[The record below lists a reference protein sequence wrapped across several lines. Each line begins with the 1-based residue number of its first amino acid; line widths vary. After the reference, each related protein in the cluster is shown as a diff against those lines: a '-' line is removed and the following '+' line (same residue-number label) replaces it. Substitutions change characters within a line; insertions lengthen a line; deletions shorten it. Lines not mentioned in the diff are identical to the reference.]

1 MTVLGTATPFPIPGN
16 PCSGY
21 LVRFGDDSL
30 WIDAG
35 NGTFA
40 ELQRHVHLEE
50 LSAVWISHLHAD
62 HFGDMPIAYYAY
74 AFGGVKRTQRLRVAG
89 PTGWA
94 QRISSFVSGD
104 HIHTMSDVFDVF
116 ELGVEDLRSIGEI
129 SIRSQ
134 RLQHNIESYGLR
146 IEAAGLSIVYSGD
159 TGPCQEFIEFAKGGD
174 LLLCEV
180 GVDELLDE
188 ERTYHCA
195 PEDAGEIASEARVQR
210 LMLTHLSRT
219 LEPEQALRRAGRFF
233 TGPISV
239 ATPDSTVTISRIG

>member
-1 MTVLGTATPFPIPGN
+1 MTVLGTATPFPTPGN

-21 LVRFGDDSL
+21 LVRFGGDSL

-40 ELQRHVHLEE
+40 ELQRYVQLEE

-74 AFGGVKRTQRLRVAG
+74 SSGAIERTQKLRVAG

-94 QRISSFVSGD
+94 QRISSFVSSD

-116 ELGVEDLRSIGEI
+116 ELGVHDLSSIGGI

-146 IEAAGLSIVYSGD
+146 IEAAGFSIVYSGD
-159 TGPCQEFIEFAKGGD
+159 TGPCQELIELARGGD

-180 GVDELLDE
+180 GVDELADE

-210 LMLTHLSRT
+210 LMLTHMSRT
-219 LEPEQALRRAGRFF
+219 LELEQALSRAGRFF
-233 TGPISV
+233 NGPITV
-239 ATPDSTVTISRIG
+239 ATPDSTVTISRLG

>member
-1 MTVLGTATPFPIPGN
+1 
-16 PCSGY
+16 
-21 LVRFGDDSL
+21 VRFGDDSL

-74 AFGGVKRTQRLRVAG
+74 AFGGVKRTRRLRVAG

-104 HIHTMSDVFDVF
+104 RIHTMSDVFDVF
-116 ELGVEDLRSIGEI
+116 ELGVDDLRSIGEI

-159 TGPCQEFIEFAKGGD
+159 TGPCQEFVEFAKGGD